1 MARIPYLNPS
11 DLAPEN
17 QDLLKRNINLYRIM
31 AYNPEAQRAQS
42 TVGSYIRFKTKLDP
56 RLRELAILQ
65 VGYVAKSA
73 YEYSHHAKIA
83 QDFGV
88 TKDDIRAVGE
98 ETAGRDTHLDPLAK
112 AVLRAA
118 REIAAGDL
126 SDKSFA
132 ALRADLGNEVLVDL
146 IMSISFYCGIVR
158 LLNAFRIDVE
168 PDYAPYLEEFPLP
181 GVSAPE

>member
-1 MARIPYLNPS
+1 
-11 DLAPEN
+11 
-17 QDLLKRNINLYRIM
+17 
-31 AYNPEAQRAQS
+31 
-42 TVGSYIRFKTKLDP
+42 
-56 RLRELAILQ
+56 
-65 VGYVAKSA
+65 
-73 YEYSHHAKIA
+73 
-83 QDFGV
+83 
-88 TKDDIRAVGE
+88 VGE

-132 ALRADLGNEVLVDL
+132 ALRADLSNEVLVDL

-181 GVSAPE
+181 GVSASE